1 MKSSPSLFNATVFKK
16 NLTRFAPAWGLYT
29 VGLLLILLILM
40 DGGSRWF
47 ASSLC
52 DLTQGFCI
60 YTFFYALLCSQ
71 LLFGDLYN
79 SRMCYSLHALPL
91 RRETWFTTNVL
102 SGFTF
107 CLIPTVIFA
116 ILAGIASLF
125 YATGD
130 WKAAV
135 LWLLGVN
142 LQFVCFFGMA
152 VCSAFCAGSRF
163 AQAVVYGILNFGSL
177 ILGWLVDTV
186 FVPMYYGIK
195 INIEPFFWFAPLGQ
209 MTQEPFCEQERHYNR
224 ITGQSDPGAL
234 VMGDN
239 FIYYFIAAA
248 VGIGLLLLAL
258 RLYRRRDLERAGDF
272 LAIRGLEP
280 VFLVVYT
287 VIMGTVFHFISEDI
301 FGMDAWVMLF
311 LGIPVGW
318 FTGKMLLERTPR
330 VFRKKNC
337 LGCGLMMIACI
348 LVLTVAGL
356 DPFGVENWVPEAE
369 NVEFVTIADG
379 HYNYHDGIA
388 ELEDPEE
395 IRKIIDIHKQALQ
408 QHEERI
414 SKEAVTVETVYEEIL
429 PDKENARM
437 DVFAQFTIT
446 YRMKNGRTVNRY
458 YNLPV
463 GDETGLWLNQLFSEV
478 EVVLERRDIDVFL
491 AENKYLRIRDY
502 WVDVDT
508 LVSSRKEVE
517 GLMDAIMA
525 DCEAGHMAQNHMFHI
540 GENSLY
546 WINFSN
552 GLEITVY
559 SDCEN
564 TLNWLRAKGLDVD
577 TLIEERTK

>member
-1 MKSSPSLFNATVFKK
+1 MS
-16 NLTRFAPAWGLYT
+16 
-29 VGLLLILLILM
+29 
-40 DGGSRWF
+40 
-47 ASSLC
+47 
-52 DLTQGFCI
+52 
-60 YTFFYALLCSQ
+60 
-71 LLFGDLYN
+71 
-79 SRMCYSLHALPL
+79 
-91 RRETWFTTNVL
+91 TT
-102 SGFTF
+102 
-107 CLIPTVIFA
+107 
-116 ILAGIASLF
+116 
-125 YATGD
+125 
-130 WKAAV
+130 
-135 LWLLGVN
+135 
-142 LQFVCFFGMA
+142 
-152 VCSAFCAGSRF
+152 
-163 AQAVVYGILNFGSL
+163 
-177 ILGWLVDTV
+177 
-186 FVPMYYGIK
+186 
-195 INIEPFFWFAPLGQ
+195 
-209 MTQEPFCEQERHYNR
+209 
-224 ITGQSDPGAL
+224 
-234 VMGDN
+234 
-239 FIYYFIAAA
+239 
-248 VGIGLLLLAL
+248 
-258 RLYRRRDLERAGDF
+258 
-272 LAIRGLEP
+272 
-280 VFLVVYT
+280 
-287 VIMGTVFHFISEDI
+287 
-301 FGMDAWVMLF
+301 
-311 LGIPVGW
+311 
-318 FTGKMLLERTPR
+318 

-369 NVEFVTIADG
+369 NVESVTIADG

-463 GDETGLWLNQLFSEV
+463 GDETGLWLNQLFSEA

-577 TLIEERTK
+577 TLIEERAK